1 MDDHKRLLNDDGEDL
16 DREVESCLTGAG
28 PATRFYL
35 GQEAASSPTAS
46 FHSTA
51 TEYHSDDRTSEDQ
64 DSRVNQ
70 PSQSCSVPGEGPY
83 FTRAFSLLN

>member
-1 MDDHKRLLNDDGEDL
+1 MDDHNCLLNDAGEDL

-70 PSQSCSVPGEGPY
+70 PSQRCTVPGEGPY

>member
-1 MDDHKRLLNDDGEDL
+1 MDDHKRLLNDEGEDL

-51 TEYHSDDRTSEDQ
+51 TDYYSDERTSEDQ

-70 PSQSCSVPGEGPY
+70 PSQRCTVPGEGPY

>member
-1 MDDHKRLLNDDGEDL
+1 MDDHNRLLNDAGEDL

-51 TEYHSDDRTSEDQ
+51 TEYHSEDRTSEDQ

-70 PSQSCSVPGEGPY
+70 PSQSCTVPGEDPY
-83 FTRAFSLLN
+83 

>member
-28 PATRFYL
+28 PGTRFYL
-35 GQEAASSPTAS
+35 RQEAASSPTAS

-70 PSQSCSVPGEGPY
+70 PSQSCLVPGKGPY
-83 FTRAFSLLN
+83 